1 MEESKL
7 WTSFNSKTLISENEA
22 SRETHGPRPLKFQK
36 VIFTIVNNMLN
47 KKFEIESF
55 DANCCANIS
64 LLMSSD
70 ESQILQQLL
79 LQQP

>member
-1 MEESKL
+1 MKHLEKP
-7 WTSFNSKTLISENEA
+7 TDQDHQNF
-22 SRETHGPRPLKFQK
+22 K
-36 VIFTIVNNMLN
+36 VMCTITTNMLN

-55 DANCCANIS
+55 DANCCANIC
-64 LLMSSD
+64 LLISD